1 MKSISSKKS
10 ITSWISFHFFGVD
23 ISIFSGIPW
32 DASITWRHTGCTDCG
47 GGVMGELHPRK
58 EGGRGWALD
67 WKGFWLVTQNQ
78 HGLFE
83 DGVSFFYVQN
93 QQSVSSF
100 LPLEWLFCGVYAI
113 LAIWLDFITHSC
125 WNAMGLKVPSS
136 AVDLCIRVR
145 LTWLVTNMNRWTS
158 PRCQVGSQNEAH
170 VKLWQFDW
178 EHMDILVQIQ
188 GFQNM
193 RQPQA
198 CIKSFLN
205 MIAAAKSRTCSPGI
219 VKCHVS
225 SSLQFS
231 KKK

>member
-1 MKSISSKKS
+1 M
-10 ITSWISFHFFGVD
+10 
-23 ISIFSGIPW
+23 
-32 DASITWRHTGCTDCG
+32 GCINNLTAHR
-47 GGVMGELHPRK
+47 L
-58 EGGRGWALD
+58 
-67 WKGFWLVTQNQ
+67 
-78 HGLFE
+78 HGLWWRSHGRTTSSRRRRKRL
-83 DGVSFFYVQN
+83 GVRLKRLLIGDPKPTRVVWRWGKFFYVQN

-145 LTWLVTNMNRWTS
+145 LTWLVTKMNRWTS
-158 PRCQVGSQNEAH
+158 PRCQVGSQNEAY

-225 SSLQFS
+225 YFHHLCNFP
-231 KKK
+231 KKT